1 LPVTQTLA
9 DVKSELHSETARRV
23 KAIIATFFSLSPDLL
38 NDQTVVDDIDGWDST
53 THVGLMLTLEDD
65 LGIEFDV
72 SRITAFENV
81 GELIDECA
89 AMREER
95 ARS

>member
-1 LPVTQTLA
+1 LA
-9 DVKSELHSETARRV
+9 DVNADLRSATAARV
-23 KAIIATFFSLSPDLL
+23 RAIIATFFGVSADAV
-38 NDQTVVDDIDGWDST
+38 NDGTVVDDIDGWDST
-53 THVGLMLTLEDD
+53 THVGLLLTLEDE
-65 LGIEFDV
+65 LGIEFDI

-89 AMREER
+89 AML